1 MEKSKRKNKAGAF
14 DLRRKGKNTAIVIK
28 DPKDLQRIANRMKT
42 YNYPAYILWSIGVN
56 TGYRGGDLVR
66 LTIDDIKKAI
76 QTGKLII
83 QEEKTKKTKKIKFE
97 RVVILSNK
105 LIKILE
111 DYVQSKQDAEYL
123 YWSQKGDGVEPFKDH
138 IERESLGKIF
148 KKVLNELGI
157 YGSIGTHTAR
167 KTYGYFQ
174 YVEHGNDIYYVQR
187 LFGHSSPNMT
197 MEYIG
202 LDEDILK
209 EASEISD
216 KYVF

>member
-1 MEKSKRKNKAGAF
+1 M
-14 DLRRKGKNTAIVIK
+14 RRKGKNAAIVIK
-28 DPKDLQRIANRMKT
+28 DPKTLQRIANRMKS

-66 LTIDDIKKAI
+66 LTVADIKKAI
-76 QTGKLII
+76 QTGELVIR
-83 QEEKTKKTKKIKFE
+83 EEKTKKTKKIKFE

-105 LIKILE
+105 LIKILQE
-111 DYVQSKQDAEYL
+111 YVQDKQDAEYL
-123 YWSQKGDGVEPFKDH
+123 YWSQKGSGDAPFKEN
-138 IERESLGKIF
+138 IARESLGKIF
-148 KKVLNELGI
+148 KRVLGELGI
-157 YGSIGTHTAR
+157 YGSIGTQTAR

-174 YVEHGNDIYYVQR
+174 YQEHNQNVYYVQR
-187 LFGHSSPNMT
+187 LFGHSKASTT

-209 EASEISD
+209 ESSETSD

>member
-1 MEKSKRKNKAGAF
+1 M
-14 DLRRKGKNTAIVIK
+14 RRKGKNSAIVIK
-28 DPKDLQRIANRMKT
+28 DPKDLQRIASRLKQ

-66 LTIDDIKKAI
+66 LTVKDIRNSLE
-76 QTGKLII
+76 TGELII
-83 QEEKTKKTKKIKFE
+83 LEEKTKKTRKIKFE

-111 DYVQSKQDAEYL
+111 EYIQSKEDAEYL
-123 YWSQKGDGVEPFKDH
+123 YQSQKGSGVDPYREH
-138 IERESLGKIF
+138 ISRESLGKIF
-148 KKVLNELGI
+148 KKVFNELGI
-157 YGSIGTHTAR
+157 YGSIGTQTAR

-174 YVEHGNDIYYVQR
+174 YKEHNENVYYVQK
-187 LFGHSSPNMT
+187 LFGHSKPSTT

-202 LDEDILK
+202 LDEDILR
-209 EASEISD
+209 ESSETSD